1 MMGLFNFLS
10 KKQPDNTNA
19 GLADALKVLKREN
32 AALKRHQAKID
43 AALEAQQ
50 MELTKHQM
58 RFANLDIV
66 TETNVEF
73 IADVANET
81 KTHQRHIAGLFK
93 KVAVL
98 ETKL

>member
-1 MMGLFNFLS
+1 MNLFGFLA
-10 KKQPDNTNA
+10 KKPAEDLSASIKNE
-19 GLADALKVLKREN
+19 LKALKREN
-32 AALKRHQAKID
+32 AALKKHHELVHDKLKAHE
-43 AALEAQQ
+43 L
-50 MELTKHQM
+50 ELTKHQM